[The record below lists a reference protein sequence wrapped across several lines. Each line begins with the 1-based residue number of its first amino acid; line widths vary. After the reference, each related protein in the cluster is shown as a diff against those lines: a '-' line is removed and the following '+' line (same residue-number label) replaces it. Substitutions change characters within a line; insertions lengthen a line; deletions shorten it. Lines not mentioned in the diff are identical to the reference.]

1 MKRNIFIRIVCLLLC
16 VSMLTPVVASA
27 AHTPPVI
34 TTNEMAYVDLFF
46 LDDGGDSPLGDNLK
60 KWLDMTPKVVANG
73 NWEDSAERVG
83 SGYLMLEQE
92 IEHQATSGFYIFAER
107 YIKGAR
113 AALDTVGSGGTNL
126 ISKASGVAGFTDKF
140 PGAGKSAYPY
150 YQYLYQFYLTY
161 LDELHSELQKTD
173 EAFKTFSEV
182 VGDVI
187 EATPEVAQDSANL
200 YHDVKLAY
208 VKSKK
213 LDTITIIPEN
223 YDSSKG
229 VKVVDVAAIDTTPY
243 YVNGVKVEDVAFFQ
257 DTGFGELPYSFTDT
271 MNSASEGQAVI
282 YRISKKLE
290 KNLGG
295 KENALNLID
304 KEISKRL
311 NINNAAKIEPN
322 KMKTQYFEGC
332 IDGMQKADGFSA
344 LPEEVQAE
352 LVNMNTADVPELN
365 VKTKYA
371 KVFDALEKV
380 GKAADVA
387 SAGADVYSYF
397 KGKANVTAQQLGY
410 LNAAANVTRDY
421 LDMLEAWYDS
431 VDDTATLGQE
441 DIKAALAAM
450 MLDILNAQNATVDEI
465 KKAAKDDAYALTFDS
480 LLNAIFSV
488 ADTVAD
494 LCGAKDL
501 WGLAAQKLQGKGAT
515 EAAKSGAA
523 SQLAAVMAV
532 VSIGSAVLNAQT
544 NRFAEFEQNSEVIY
558 NMKASLWNVL
568 EELLIEYRS
577 NRSHKL
583 AMAIICTLNTMKTA
597 KIAGEGLVEEYYL
610 YDMYH
615 SLGIDPSGPVHLVL
629 MSELMQWNGRD
640 DLNVTDA
647 ITGIVTVYED
657 TAKIDTEHIT
667 DVAYRTIVA
676 VDTKVLAYYLQP
688 NEDYGRFKGIDL
700 AKFPRE
706 FVSLSNEPPS
716 YKNHWNFP
724 IKYME
729 TTIDEKWL
737 AGQTVT
743 NGNSSYNYSDN
754 ADSLFKI
761 KNPAE
766 EVYIMYKDPTTKLYS
781 RNGIEVILTGEEYRT
796 YLELQRHI
804 NKLVKKHND
813 PDEEIKFWD
822 WNADEELQELSR
834 LEWTILTKKWIER
847 VEMYDASVDYIRKS
861 KIYHLAWAQNNP

>member
-1 MKRNIFIRIVCLLLC
+1 MKRNIFIRMVSLLLC
-16 VSMLTPVVASA
+16 FSMLTPIA
-27 AHTPPVI
+27 ATAEDIPTPLVI

-46 LDDGGDSPLGDNLK
+46 LDDGSDSPLGDNLK

-73 NWEDSAERVG
+73 NWEDSPERVG

-140 PGAGKSAYPY
+140 PGAGESAYPY

-182 VGDVI
+182 VGNVI
-187 EATPEVAQDSANL
+187 EARPTPEVAQGLANQ
-200 YHDVKLAY
+200 YRDMKLAY
-208 VKSKK
+208 VKSQK

-229 VKVVDVAAIDTTPY
+229 VKVVDIAAIDTTPY

-290 KNLGG
+290 KKLGS

-304 KEISKRL
+304 KEFSKRL
-311 NINNAAKIEPN
+311 NVSSAAKIEPN
-322 KMKTQYFEGC
+322 KMKSQYFEGC
-332 IDGMQKADGFSA
+332 IDGMQKADGFST

-352 LVNMNTADVPELN
+352 LVSMNTADVPELN

-371 KVFDALEKV
+371 KVYDALEKV

-397 KGKANVTAQQLGY
+397 KGKSNVTAQQLGY

-441 DIKAALAAM
+441 DIKEALAAM
-450 MLDILNAQNATVDEI
+450 MLDILNAQNATVDVI

-480 LLNAIFSV
+480 LSKAIFSV
-488 ADTVAD
+488 ADVVAD

-523 SQLAAVMAV
+523 SQLAAAMAV
-532 VSIGSAVLNAQT
+532 VSIGSAVLNTQT
-544 NRFAEFEQNSEVIY
+544 DRFVEFEKNTEVIY
-558 NMKASLWNVL
+558 NMKASLWKVL

-577 NRSHKL
+577 SRSHKL
-583 AMAIICTLNTMKTA
+583 ALAIICTLNTMKTA
-597 KIAGEGLVEEYYL
+597 KIAGEGLIEEYYL

-615 SLGIDPSGPVHLVL
+615 SLGIDTSGPVHLIL
-629 MSELMQWNGRD
+629 MSELMQWNGEEPFYASF
-640 DLNVTDA
+640 VP
-647 ITGIVTVYED
+647 VVSVYED
-657 TAKIDTEHIT
+657 IPVKKGTP
-667 DVAYRTIVA
+667 RTPDLTGGDIPVGYEEY
-676 VDTKVLAYYLQP
+676 LAYHYDITRETLGYYFP
-688 NEDYGRFKGIDL
+688 DYFYKTMTFKGVDL
-700 AKFPRE
+700 SFLPACFKNIPNKE
-706 FVSLSNEPPS
+706 PS
-716 YKNHWNFP
+716 YDLPANYVKSVDNKAWLKGNTATG
-724 IKYME
+724 Y
-729 TTIDEKWL
+729 DER
-737 AGQTVT
+737 
-743 NGNSSYNYSDN
+743 Y
-754 ADSLFKI
+754 
-761 KNPAE
+761 
-766 EVYIMYKDPTTKLYS
+766 VYKKTGKLYS
-781 RNGIEVILTGEEYRT
+781 NNGIEVLLTEAEYKQ
-796 YLELQRHI
+796 YQELQSYI
-804 NKLVKKHND
+804 NKLIKKHND

-847 VEMYDASVDYIRKS
+847 VKMYDASVDYISKS
-861 KIYHLAWAQNNP
+861 KTYHLGWAQMIP